1 MVVVRPLV
9 PGNTN
14 YTLVAVVHVHVSVE
28 PGGTW
33 ESAGMLQ
40 PYKKSH
46 PLFIPHQTVTVGS
59 YMNGCSL
66 IQSTTK

>member
-1 MVVVRPLV
+1 MLETILGDDWMCFYPVYRCSIVRPLV

-40 PYKKSH
+40 PYKKVIHFLSRIK
-46 PLFIPHQTVTVGS
+46 P
-59 YMNGCSL
+59 
-66 IQSTTK
+66 